1 MDPVSVGQLASLAG
15 GAGGEAGR
23 QVWTGLTT
31 LVRRPFRRGDDSA
44 GAPGPG
50 EDELVRLQQAP
61 GDGTRAHALSTA
73 LAVRA
78 ALDPDFATALAAWHE
93 QAKLVHIGDSTVNS
107 WTSGASYYAAE
118 LQSGSDDLSPEM
130 APLLM
135 LTTQDGEYARA
146 EGLDGP
152 APTTPAASNPAVS
165 DPAGPSPTT

>member
-15 GAGGEAGR
+15 GAGGEVGR

-31 LVRRPFRRGDDSA
+31 LLRRPFRRGDDSTD
-44 GAPGPG
+44 GPRPG

-93 QAKLVHIGDSTVNS
+93 QAKLVHVGDSTVNS
-107 WTSGASYYAAE
+107 WTNGGSYYTPD
-118 LQSGSDDLSPEM
+118 LQSGSDDLCLET
-130 APLLM
+130 APLLT
-135 LTTQDGEYARA
+135 LTTRDGEYAQA

-152 APTTPAASNPAVS
+152 APTTPAAS